1 MCKADIAAEETFEFS
16 ENPAYVYYCD
26 NETVNGVEFPSVPT
40 VPRASQ
46 RSEGWSRV
54 AVCMC
59 VCVCVWPLALC
70 LCLSVSLCLS
80 VCLSLSPSPSLYLP
94 LVFQSSAPVWI
105 MPCIV
110 RVRACAAGVEL
121 VCDMSSNFLTRAVDV
136 SKVRNITPTCDK
148 GEIKGG
154 KREQKREPHTNV
166 HSPSDCVPLLCFTRC
181 LQFGLIYAGAQK
193 NAGPAGLTV
202 VIGA

>member
-1 MCKADIAAEETFEFS
+1 
-16 ENPAYVYYCD
+16 
-26 NETVNGVEFPSVPT
+26 
-40 VPRASQ
+40 
-46 RSEGWSRV
+46 
-54 AVCMC
+54 
-59 VCVCVWPLALC
+59 
-70 LCLSVSLCLS
+70 
-80 VCLSLSPSPSLYLP
+80 
-94 LVFQSSAPVWI
+94 